1 MAGGKWP
8 RLCLCRMR
16 LIGLRIAARDL
27 MKQKRTLEAP
37 RLLGIIWPFVAVV
50 LFQALLGGISLY
62 ALSAVRGYVAGE
74 SLWSKGQKDAIYF
87 LSLYTDSRDE
97 AAYQKYR
104 QAIAIPQGGH
114 QLRTALDAKPLDLAA
129 ARQGI
134 LRGGNH
140 PDDIDSVIWL
150 YLNFRHVSY
159 MERAIERWSVGDD
172 YLLQLDALANRI
184 HQGIVTGNVTAQRV
198 AAWKGEIAAINE
210 AVTPAAMAFSDAL
223 GEGSRMLLRLLLVVN
238 LATALFLIALAC
250 LRTHKLLAQRQA
262 FASAL
267 QVEKDRAQ
275 ITLQS
280 IGDGVI
286 TTDVEGCIAYM
297 NPAAEQ
303 LTHWSAGQAQGLPLA
318 ALFSL
323 LDDNAEKD
331 SLSLTERIL
340 SGTLKGGSEH
350 AKLIQ
355 RLDGSTVSVAL
366 VGSPIISDGQVS
378 GIVLVLHDMTQERQY
393 IANLS
398 WQATHDALTGLA
410 NRREFEYRLELALGD
425 LGRQAARHTLLFLD
439 LDQFKLVNDTCGHAA
454 GDELLRHICA
464 VLQAGVREGDT
475 LARLGGDEF
484 GILLENC
491 LPEQAER
498 IAENLRQTVQSLHF
512 VWKGRPFMTTVSVGL
527 VHLQLAPHTLEAS
540 LRAADMACYMAKEK
554 GRNRVQVYHP
564 DDTELS
570 MRFGEMAW
578 IQRLHIALEED
589 RFCLYAQEI
598 APLAAG
604 ESDAGHLEIL
614 LRLHDESG
622 RIILPDSFI
631 PAAERYGL
639 MTALDRWVVNR
650 VFKVI
655 RQALDEGRKGPLA
668 MCAINLSGSS
678 IGDDKFLD
686 YLQRQ
691 FVEYAIPPEMIC
703 FEITETSAIA
713 NLGSAIRFINELKGL
728 GCHFSLDDFCAG
740 MSSFAYLKHLPV
752 DFLKI
757 DGSFVKDM
765 LDDPI
770 NRAMVEV
777 INHIGHVMGKRT
789 IAEFVETP
797 LIEQALHEIGVD
809 YAQGYLIERPQV
821 FTCESLQRRRI
832 RSRPLLFRTPGTFR

>member
-1 MAGGKWP
+1 
-8 RLCLCRMR
+8 
-16 LIGLRIAARDL
+16 
-27 MKQKRTLEAP
+27 MKGSQTLETP

-50 LFQALLGGISLY
+50 VFQVLLGSVSLY
-62 ALSAVRGYVAGE
+62 ALSAVRAYVAGE
-74 SLWSKGQKDAIYF
+74 SLWSKGQKDAIYY
-87 LSLYTDSRDE
+87 LNLYAETRDE
-97 AAYQKYR
+97 RVFQRYSR
-104 QAIAIPQGGH
+104 AIAVPQGSH
-114 QLRTALDAKPLDLAA
+114 DLRVALDLPEPDLAA
-129 ARQGI
+129 ARDGI

-140 PDDIDSVIWL
+140 PDDVASVIWL

-159 MERAIERWSVGDD
+159 LEKAIGYWTIGDD
-172 YLLQLDALANRI
+172 YLQQLDSLATQM
-184 HQGIVTGNVTAQRV
+184 HQGFTQGSVGAGQV
-198 AAWKGEIAAINE
+198 ADWKARIAAINDG
-210 AVTPAAMAFSDAL
+210 VTPASKAFSDAL
-223 GEGSRMLLRLLLVVN
+223 GEGSRTLLRLLLITN
-238 LATALFLIALAC
+238 LATALFLITFAW
-250 LRTHKLLAQRQA
+250 RRSSKLLAQRQA
-262 FASAL
+262 FANAL
-267 QVEKDRAQ
+267 QVEKERAQ
-275 ITLQS
+275 VTLES
-280 IGDGVI
+280 IGDAVI

-303 LTHWSAGQAQGLPLA
+303 LTHWHAEQAQGLPLA

-323 LDDNAEKD
+323 LDENAEKD
-331 SLSLTERIL
+331 CQTLVEQIFSGSLRGGTEHTR
-340 SGTLKGGSEH
+340 
-350 AKLIQ
+350 LIQ
-355 RLDGSTVSVAL
+355 RLDGSTVSVNL
-366 VGSPIISDGQVS
+366 VGSPILSGGRAS

-410 NRREFEYRLELALGD
+410 NRREFEYRLEQSLNGLA
-425 LGRQAARHTLLFLD
+425 RQAGRHSLMFLD

-464 VLQAGVREGDT
+464 VLQASLREGDT

-491 LPEQAER
+491 PSERAER
-498 IAENLRQTVQSLHF
+498 IAEQLRQNVQGLHF
-512 VWKGRPFMTTVSVGL
+512 VWKGRPFVTTVSLGL
-527 VHLQLAPHTLEAS
+527 VHIAQAPATLEAS

-554 GRNRVQVYHP
+554 GRNRVQVYHA
-564 DDTELS
+564 DDSELS

-578 IQRLHIALEED
+578 IQRLHVALEEN

-598 APLAAG
+598 AALGPQEG
-604 ESDAGHLEIL
+604 NGHIEIL

-622 RIILPDSFI
+622 RTILPESFI

-639 MTALDRWVVNR
+639 MTALDRWVVRN
-650 VFKVI
+650 VFQVI
-655 RQALDEGRKGPLA
+655 RQCLDEEREGPLA
-668 MCAINLSGSS
+668 ICAINLSGSS
-678 IGDDKFLD
+678 IGDDKFLE
-686 YLQRQ
+686 YLQRL
-691 FVEYAIPPEMIC
+691 FTEYAIPPRLIC

-728 GCHFSLDDFCAG
+728 GCKFSLDDFCAG

-765 LDDPI
+765 LDDPV

-797 LIEQALHEIGVD
+797 LIEQALQEIGVD

-821 FTCESLQRRRI
+821 FTCDSLRRKRI
-832 RSRPLLFRTPGTFR
+832 AARPLLFKAPGTFR